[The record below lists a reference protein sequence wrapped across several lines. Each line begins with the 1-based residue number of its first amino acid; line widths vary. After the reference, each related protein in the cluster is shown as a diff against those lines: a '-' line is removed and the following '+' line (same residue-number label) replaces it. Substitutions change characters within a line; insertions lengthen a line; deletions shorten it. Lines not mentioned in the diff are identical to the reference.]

1 MNRLYKNGMIILG
14 VLFLGYHSV
23 YFEKLSARDDAEDS
37 SFDFQAFADSLYYNG
52 ITKSEHAVELSHLIK
67 EVQNNTEQTFE
78 DHGNRLGIG
87 TSAFFMTQ
95 CEGSISEIAEDYLLI
110 EVDDSLEV
118 AINTRY
124 IFGNAL
130 RDASQLV
137 ALTDFKTNADF
148 NKVSESLNALIRQ
161 KVLPPIVENLA
172 VGDVVDVMGA
182 IKLSR
187 KNLRDPSLIIT
198 PATINVR

>member
-1 MNRLYKNGMIILG
+1 MIILG
-14 VLFLGYHSV
+14 ILFLGYHSV
-23 YFEKLSARDDAEDS
+23 YFEKLSDRDNAVDTR
-37 SFDFQAFADSLYYNG
+37 FDFQAFADSLYYNG
-52 ITKSEHAVELSHLIK
+52 ITKSEHVIELSHLIR
-67 EVQNNTEQTFE
+67 EIQNNTEQTFE

-87 TSAFFMTQ
+87 TSAYFMTQ
-95 CEGSISEIAEDYLLI
+95 CEGPITKIAEDHLLMQ
-110 EVDDSLEV
+110 VDGSLEV
-118 AINTRY
+118 VINTRY

-161 KVLPPIVENLA
+161 EVLPPIVENLA
-172 VGDVVDVMGA
+172 VGDVVEVMGA

>member
-1 MNRLYKNGMIILG
+1 MNRLYKNAMIILG
-14 VLFLGYHSV
+14 ILFLGYHSV
-23 YFEKLSARDDAEDS
+23 YVEKLSERDMEADTI
-37 SFDFQAFADSLYYNG
+37 FDFQAFADSLYYNG
-52 ITKSEHAVELSHLIK
+52 ITKSQRAVELSQLIG
-67 EVQNNTEQTFE
+67 EVQNNTDQTFE

-87 TSAFFMTQ
+87 TSAYFMTQ
-95 CEGSISEIAEDYLLI
+95 CEGPITEKAEDHLLI
-110 EVDDSLEV
+110 LVDNSLEV
-118 AINTRY
+118 TINTRY

-161 KVLPPIVENLA
+161 KVLTPIVENLE
-172 VGDVVDVMGA
+172 VGDIIEVMGA

-187 KNLRDPSLIIT
+187 KNLQDPSLVIT

>member
-1 MNRLYKNGMIILG
+1 MIILG

-23 YFEKLSARDDAEDS
+23 YFEKLSERDNAVDT

-52 ITKSEHAVELSHLIK
+52 IIKSQRAIELSHLIK
-67 EVQNNTEQTFE
+67 EVQNDTDQTFE

-87 TSAFFMTQ
+87 TSAYFMTQ
-95 CEGSISEIAEDYLLI
+95 CEGPITEMTEDHLLI
-110 EVDDSLEV
+110 QVDNSLEV

-161 KVLPPIVENLA
+161 KVLPPIIENLA
-172 VGDVVDVMGA
+172 VGDIIDVMGA

-187 KNLRDPSLIIT
+187 KNLRDPSLVIT
-198 PATINVR
+198 PATIKVR